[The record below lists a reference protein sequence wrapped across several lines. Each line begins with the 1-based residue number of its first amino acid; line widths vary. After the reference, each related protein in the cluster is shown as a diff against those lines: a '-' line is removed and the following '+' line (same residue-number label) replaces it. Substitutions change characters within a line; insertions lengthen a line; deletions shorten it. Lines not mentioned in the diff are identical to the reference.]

1 MITFLFVNEFCVFT
15 SSNLGSAC
23 LHAAQSGIAIAGL
36 SGFVMAGLSGDVTAG
51 QSGGRKPACPVPIF
65 YGDLHDFFYMF

>member
-1 MITFLFVNEFCVFT
+1 
-15 SSNLGSAC
+15 
-23 LHAAQSGIAIAGL
+23 
-36 SGFVMAGLSGDVTAG
+36 MAGLSGDVTAG